1 MKTALFV
8 SPHLDDVAFSCGGTL
23 AQLADEGWR
32 TILATVFTRSVPNPE
47 GFALRCQ
54 LDKGLPADVDY
65 MALRREE
72 DREFAERSGVHKV
85 VWLDHPEAPH
95 RGYDSAPALFGGAPA
110 EDRVWVAVSKDLE
123 KLITLYKPEIIF
135 LPQALGK
142 HADHLQVIQ
151 ASAESIPAERSL
163 WYRDA
168 PYAIRKPESQ
178 PSPLL
183 PGGLVEIGV
192 GIARALE
199 TKLDACAAYSTQ
211 LGFQFGGEKEMSETL
226 ARFATEEA
234 RRMGRTEL
242 TEAFLSVS
250 GTPL

>member
-23 AQLADEGWR
+23 ARIANKGWC

-72 DREFAERSGVHKV
+72 DREFAERSGVHEL
-85 VWLDHPEAPH
+85 VWLNHPEAPH
-95 RGYDSAPALFGGAPA
+95 RGYGSPPALFGDAP
-110 EDRVWVAVSKDLE
+110 EGDGIWESVSRDLE
-123 KLITLYKPEIIF
+123 KLITKYKPEVIF
-135 LPQALGK
+135 LPQALGG
-142 HADHLQVIQ
+142 HVDHLQVIR
-151 ASAESIPAERSL
+151 AAAEFVPAEKSL

-183 PGGLVEIGV
+183 PRGLVEIGLGV
-192 GIARALE
+192 ACSLE

-211 LGFQFGGEKEMSETL
+211 LGFQFGGEKEMRETL
-226 ARFATEEA
+226 ARFASEEA
-234 RRMGRTEL
+234 RRMGRTEP